1 MPGGGFS
8 NETVFVDETVVD
20 VARKIIQIQETDDPF
35 FVCDVREVERKVTLW
50 KQELPRVMPF
60 YAVKS
65 CRDTVVLEALNVL
78 GVNFDCSNR
87 EELQTAFD
95 MGVDPNRI
103 VLANT
108 AKCTSDLRFAEQHG
122 VALMTVDSEEEL
134 YKIKDPE
141 ARLML
146 RITTNEA
153 GSQMTMNTKYGCTVE
168 EAKTVLRTA
177 QRLGLNV
184 VGVSFHVGCAFKHP
198 EIFAFTIESA
208 KAVFNIGSEFGF
220 KMSLLDIGGGFPGGL
235 RKHDTFLKVCEAVRL
250 SINRHFPES
259 SGVRVIAEPGQFF
272 VTSAFTL
279 VTKVVGKRK
288 RDIVFDGFS
297 YAHED
302 VFINES
308 KFNSI
313 PRGMFQYLD
322 VTFRP
327 LDPPYDRPRNV
338 LTTVWSTSG
347 SPLDRVRD
355 KDLLFDVAVDEW
367 LLMDNMGA
375 YSLVLTCGFNGSGFP
390 PVKYIASAA
399 SASRVQAV
407 LDSSAVSTGYG
418 QLNQALNS
426 RGNKKP

>member
-1 MPGGGFS
+1 
-8 NETVFVDETVVD
+8 
-20 VARKIIQIQETDDPF
+20 
-35 FVCDVREVERKVTLW
+35 
-50 KQELPRVMPF
+50 
-60 YAVKS
+60 
-65 CRDTVVLEALNVL
+65 
-78 GVNFDCSNR
+78 
-87 EELQTAFD
+87 

-208 KAVFNIGSEFGF
+208 KAVFDVGSEFGF

-302 VFINES
+302 VFINEG

-399 SASRVQAV
+399 SASRVQAA